1 MTMMNRR
8 QFLLA
13 TSSGLIVA
21 CSGGG
26 GSKSKPSGTP
36 GTLAAPTGGVT
47 APTASRPDGILVVV
61 EMNGGNDA
69 LNTVVPLVGKY
80 HDIRPKI
87 GHADDELLPIPGT
100 TAYGLHP
107 ELAPLQG
114 LIDAKRVT
122 TLAGIGFD
130 QPNRSHFAASDMWWQ
145 ATPGTVSAT
154 GWLGR
159 GLDAI
164 GVTSVTDTGGISLG
178 PSGTAL
184 VSTKTKTTAV
194 NEAKR
199 FRLEPPSGSDRDLVA
214 EAWAA
219 MSDEHADALAAI
231 GLFATM
237 KEADPSEDEISD
249 TTGGKTIT
257 AQLVAAARLIA
268 TDPTIRTIYVSARG
282 FDTHAN
288 QVKRHDELMKDLAVG
303 IRTFYERMELA
314 KLADRIML
322 ITTSEFGRR
331 TYENASGGTDHGK
344 AGALFIVGPTATGTL
359 YGGLN
364 LDDLDDGDLKPQID
378 PRSLYAVGLD
388 WLGAPT
394 DEILAGTFERF
405 L

>member
-1 MTMMNRR
+1 MMNRR

-13 TSSGLIVA
+13 TSAGLVVA
-21 CSGGG
+21 CSGASKGSKNQGSSSPGTLVAPGG
-26 GSKSKPSGTP
+26 GSATSPDVRG
-36 GTLAAPTGGVT
+36 
-47 APTASRPDGILVVV
+47 DGILVVV

-80 HDIRPKI
+80 HDIRPTI
-87 GHADDELLPIPGT
+87 GHEDDRLLAIPGT
-100 TAYGLHP
+100 TEYGLHP
-107 ELAPLQG
+107 ELSALQG
-114 LIDAKRVT
+114 LIDAGRVT
-122 TLAGIGFD
+122 TLVGVGFER
-130 QPNRSHFAASDMWWQ
+130 PTRSHFAASDMWWQ
-145 ATPGTVSAT
+145 ATPGVISAT

-164 GVTSVTDTGGISLG
+164 GATSVTDTSGISLG

-184 VSTKTKTTAV
+184 AATTTKTTAV
-194 NEAKR
+194 NEASR
-199 FRLEPPSGSDRDLVA
+199 FRLEPPKGSDPDLIA
-214 EAWAA
+214 AAWSA

-231 GLFATM
+231 GLFVDM
-237 KEADPSEDEISD
+237 KEADPGEDEISD

-257 AQLVAAARLIA
+257 AQLVAAARLLA

-282 FDTHAN
+282 FDTHAG
-288 QVKRHDELMKDLAVG
+288 QVARHDELMKDLAVG
-303 IRTFYERMELA
+303 IRTFYERMQLA
-314 KLADRIML
+314 GLDERIML

-344 AGALFIVGPTATGTL
+344 AGALFVIGPNATGRL
-359 YGGLN
+359 YGGFDLE
-364 LDDLDDGDLKPQID
+364 DLDDGDLKADID

-394 DEILAGTFERF
+394 DEILGGTFSRY